1 MSLADYTFPS
11 QTPTWCPGCG
21 NFAVLSAVKKSLDE
35 LKIAPKDTVV
45 TYDIGCGGN
54 MVNNL
59 RVCGFATLH
68 GRSIPVAVGVKKA
81 NPNLTV
87 IAQGGDGGL
96 LNEGANHLVHAA
108 QRNDQITVLLFNN
121 LVFALTT
128 GQMSSA
134 TPLGMRTK
142 STPDGNPYKPL
153 NALLLAATSGDGFLA
168 RAFAFDLEKMTAII
182 KEALVYPG
190 FSLVEIVMPCLA
202 WGGSYN
208 ISYFQERVFY
218 QKKPFKDKQKLM
230 NFLTKERKNN
240 KLPLGIFW
248 R

>member
-1 MSLADYTFPS
+1 MDLTDYSFPN
-11 QTPTWCPGCG
+11 QVPTWCPGCG
-21 NFAVLSAVKKSLDE
+21 NFAVLSAVKESLVR
-35 LKIAPKDTVV
+35 LNIAPKDTVV

-54 MVNNL
+54 MVNFL

-68 GRSIPVAVGVKKA
+68 GRSIPVAVGAKKA

-96 LNEGANHLVHAA
+96 LNEGTNHLVHAA
-108 QRNDQITVLLFNN
+108 QRNDNITVLLFNN

-142 STPDGNPYKPL
+142 STPEGNPYKPL
-153 NALLLAATSGDGFLA
+153 NALLLAASSGDGFLA
-168 RAFAFDLEKMTAII
+168 RVFAFDVDKMTTIV
-182 KEALVYPG
+182 KEALAYPG

-202 WGGSYN
+202 WGGNYN
-208 ISYFQERVFY
+208 VSYFQDRIFY
-218 QKKPFKDKQKLM
+218 QKKPFKNKQKLV
-230 NFLTKERKNN
+230 NFLVKGKKD

>member
-1 MSLADYTFPS
+1 MDLSDYSFPN

-21 NFAVLSAVKKSLDE
+21 NFAVLSAVKKSLNE

-81 NPNLTV
+81 NPGLTV

-96 LNEGANHLVHAA
+96 LNEGANHLIHAA

-134 TPLGMRTK
+134 TPLRMKTK
-142 STPDGNPYKPL
+142 STPDGNVYKPL
-153 NALLLAATSGDGFLA
+153 NALLLAAASGDGFLA
-168 RAFAFDLEKMTAII
+168 RAFAFDVEKMTAII
-182 KEALVYPG
+182 KKALVYPG
-190 FSLVEIVMPCLA
+190 FSLVEIIMPCLA
-202 WGGSYN
+202 WGGDYN

-218 QKKPFKDKQKLM
+218 QKKPFEDKQKLM
-230 NFLTKERKNN
+230 NFLTKEKKN
-240 KLPLGIFW
+240 KLSLGIFW

>member
-1 MSLADYTFPS
+1 MQISDYTFPS
-11 QTPTWCPGCG
+11 QVPTWCPGCG
-21 NFAVLSAVKKSLDE
+21 NFAVLSAVKESLAG
-35 LKIAPKDTVV
+35 LSIAPKDTVV

-59 RVCGFATLH
+59 AVCGFATLH
-68 GRSIPVAVGVKKA
+68 GRSIPVAVGVKKI
-81 NPNLTV
+81 NPKLTV

-96 LNEGANHLVHAA
+96 LNEGANHLIHAA
-108 QRNDQITVLLFNN
+108 QRNDNITVLLFNN

-128 GQMSSA
+128 GQTSSA

-142 STPDGNPYKPL
+142 STPDGNLYKPL
-153 NALLLAATSGDGFLA
+153 NALLLAASSGDGFLA
-168 RAFAFDLEKMTAII
+168 RAFAFDIGRMTEII

-190 FSLVEIVMPCLA
+190 FSLIEIIMPCLA
-202 WGGSYN
+202 WGGEYD
-208 ISYFQERVFY
+208 ISYFKKRIFY
-218 QKKPFKDKQKLM
+218 QKKPLKNKQRLI
-230 NFLTKERKNN
+230 NFLTKEKKG